1 MATLQ
6 LDIITQEKAVLSE
19 AVDQVSAPAVTGEL
33 TILPGHIPLFT
44 RLADGILKIKQPGRY
59 REIALVGGFM
69 DVSPR
74 NQVTI
79 MADSAIMAETAN
91 EAKAEAARV
100 KAVEAMQEQVSD
112 FSYKQAEISL
122 RKAVMEL
129 KVARRRRESQSRPV
143 ISE

>member
-6 LDIITQEKAVLSE
+6 LDIITQENAVLSE